1 MLAVAMPVAIRR
13 YLANSIAHR
22 WCTAHTSLFTQRPQV
37 FVLTGLGDNK
47 RSCCLFF
54 LYKSAINFQH
64 KFKRE
69 EFVNSLDTERPAI
82 QENIRLLGLKRSC
95 AKAVVFNFSHQV
107 VLWSYRSNL
116 GLLACLFF
124 FFFFSSQMLVQEKAQ
139 YKSMAVPVRSVQFGF
154 SPSSSLFITK
164 IIKPT

>member
-1 MLAVAMPVAIRR
+1 MPVAIRR

-124 FFFFSSQMLVQEKAQ
+124 FFFVFLLDVGPGKSPIQVYGCACQVCSIWVFS
-139 YKSMAVPVRSVQFGF
+139 
-154 SPSSSLFITK
+154 
-164 IIKPT
+164 IIIAIYNQDN

>member
-1 MLAVAMPVAIRR
+1 MLAVAMSVAIRR

-116 GLLACLFF
+116 GLLACFFFF
-124 FFFFSSQMLVQEKAQ
+124 FFFFSFPPRCWSRKKPNTSLWLCLLGL
-139 YKSMAVPVRSVQFGF
+139 FNLGF
-154 SPSSSLFITK
+154 LHHHRYL
-164 IIKPT
+164 